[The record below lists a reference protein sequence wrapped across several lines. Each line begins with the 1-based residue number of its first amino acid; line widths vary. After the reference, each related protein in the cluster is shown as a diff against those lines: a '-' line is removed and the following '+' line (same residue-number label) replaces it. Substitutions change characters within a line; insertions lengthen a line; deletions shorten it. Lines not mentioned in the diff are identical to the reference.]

1 MSEADRCSNGI
12 RCILGGVQC
21 GTFIETEEAECPF
34 AEISF
39 LCSEG
44 LRRYGE
50 RLIDCRSRNGDNCRF
65 PWQEVDLCRP
75 AHLCRLLQVKEEIAM
90 TVADEPV
97 GVTRFSEHVTMVG
110 KTCIFCIHRAPKACT
125 PLGHHHR
132 NLFADEY
139 VKTEAKP

>member
-1 MSEADRCSNGI
+1 MSEADRCSDGI
-12 RCILGGVQC
+12 GRIRGGVQC
-21 GTFIETEEAECPF
+21 GTLTETEKAECPF
-34 AEISF
+34 AEIGF

-44 LRRYGE
+44 LRRHGE
-50 RLIDCRSRNGDNCRF
+50 RLIDCCPRNGDNCRF
-65 PWQEVDLCRP
+65 PWQEVDLRRP
-75 AHLCRLLQVKEEIAM
+75 AHLCRFLQIKEEVAM

-110 KTCIFCIHRAPKACT
+110 KPRILCEHSTPKACT